1 MPKEYHYA
9 VLNSRIVMTI
19 KKEFWA
25 LLSIFIL
32 PIGLGT
38 LFFFLNPSYFTNST
52 VNYGE
57 LIRPVITTEKSDI
70 VIDEATFNGIW
81 TIAYVSS
88 SCDALCEKAVA
99 DIKKIRT
106 LINMDMRR
114 IQRMLITEDGS
125 VPSNN
130 DDNLIKAKVISQK
143 LTNSLKKFP
152 KNAIYVIDPI
162 GNFML
167 YYNPQD
173 INIKFVLKDLKRLLK
188 YSRIG

>member
-1 MPKEYHYA
+1 
-9 VLNSRIVMTI
+9 MTF

-25 LLSIFIL
+25 LLSIFLL

-38 LFFFLNPSYFTNST
+38 LFFYLNPSYFSQNT

-57 LIRPVITTEKSDI
+57 LITPVIVTEKSDLDI
-70 VIDEATFNGIW
+70 KGDASLQGVW
-81 TIAYVSS
+81 TLAYVTD
-88 SCDALCEKAVA
+88 SCDSLCNQAVA
-99 DIKKIRT
+99 DAKTIRT

-114 IQRMLITEDGS
+114 IQRMLITNDGS
-125 VPSNN
+125 VPSVE
-130 DDNLIKAKVISQK
+130 DEKLILASITSDK
-143 LTNSLKKFP
+143 LLGQLSRLPENSIFL
-152 KNAIYVIDPI
+152 IDPI

-167 YYNPQD
+167 YYDPKD

>member
-1 MPKEYHYA
+1 
-9 VLNSRIVMTI
+9 MTI

-38 LFFFLNPSYFTNST
+38 LFFYLNPSYFSDST

-57 LIRPVITTEKSDI
+57 LVRPVIGTEQADI
-70 VIDEATFNGIW
+70 AIEGDATFNGIW
-81 TIAYVSS
+81 TIAYVSK
-88 SCDALCEKAVA
+88 SCDSVCEKAVA
-99 DIKKIRT
+99 DIKTIRT

-114 IQRMLITEDGS
+114 IQRMLIIQDGS
-125 VPSNN
+125 SPSNN
-130 DDNLIKAKVISQK
+130 DTSLVKAKITSTK
-143 LTNSLKKFP
+143 LSDSLSKFP
-152 KNAIYVIDPI
+152 ENAIYIIDPI

-167 YYNPQD
+167 YYKPQD